1 MIQKRAK
8 KGFFAVEDDNFC
20 FEGYS
25 LKNFTFKGYV
35 IPYFTKNVVEQMHEV
50 FDELEFKY
58 NEINDTFSV
67 TWIDDEYVDTTEYS
81 ATDIVLDDNTKIHVY
96 GIGAGDWPWDRYE
109 NSNNHEFCITS
120 LGNNKHNTETIIK
133 HENYFVSNFLKSHF
147 ADNYQIADKV
157 YYINNNIIAG
167 KKKDIAQIIYRNNID
182 LKRILSNFNDNDII
196 SFEIVDKDTAYL
208 DKIKECMHGLNLLD
222 EFKVFS
228 KLLLLDIYAY
238 ALPFD
243 LMMECLGQLPLPTLK
258 HISTIT
264 KDISIIQNSKT
275 NEISIFIENDDYS
288 KNILFYGTID
298 ELKNDFKILHN
309 NIFAEQAI
317 SNEDLHLDKDI
328 DDDREI

>member
-1 MIQKRAK
+1 
-8 KGFFAVEDDNFC
+8 
-20 FEGYS
+20 
-25 LKNFTFKGYV
+25 
-35 IPYFTKNVVEQMHEV
+35 
-50 FDELEFKY
+50 
-58 NEINDTFSV
+58 
-67 TWIDDEYVDTTEYS
+67 
-81 ATDIVLDDNTKIHVY
+81 
-96 GIGAGDWPWDRYE
+96 
-109 NSNNHEFCITS
+109 
-120 LGNNKHNTETIIK
+120 
-133 HENYFVSNFLKSHF
+133 
-147 ADNYQIADKV
+147 
-157 YYINNNIIAG
+157 
-167 KKKDIAQIIYRNNID
+167 
-182 LKRILSNFNDNDII
+182 
-196 SFEIVDKDTAYL
+196 
-208 DKIKECMHGLNLLD
+208 MHGLNLLD

>member
-1 MIQKRAK
+1 MQGKR
-8 KGFFAVEDDNFC
+8 
-20 FEGYS
+20 
-25 LKNFTFKGYV
+25 
-35 IPYFTKNVVEQMHEV
+35 
-50 FDELEFKY
+50 
-58 NEINDTFSV
+58 
-67 TWIDDEYVDTTEYS
+67 
-81 ATDIVLDDNTKIHVY
+81 KILPKLF
-96 GIGAGDWPWDRYE
+96 IE
-109 NSNNHEFCITS
+109 
-120 LGNNKHNTETIIK
+120 
-133 HENYFVSNFLKSHF
+133 
-147 ADNYQIADKV
+147 
-157 YYINNNIIAG
+157 
-167 KKKDIAQIIYRNNID
+167 
-182 LKRILSNFNDNDII
+182 RICKALSCTPNDII

-208 DKIKECMHGLNLLD
+208 DTIKECMHGLNLLD